1 MWSTI
6 VGHKRQTAQLRKA
19 LETKR
24 LAHAYLFSGLS
35 GTGKKLVAET
45 FVSAIFC
52 AKGPD
57 PCGTCVSCA
66 KIKNRSHPDVFF
78 VEPRTEKILIEQLR
92 ELQHDL
98 QFHPLEGDAKVALI
112 DDADVM
118 TEAAANSLLKILEE
132 PPERTHFIL
141 ITAFPHR
148 LLPTIRSR
156 CQQIVFSPLAGD
168 DVANY
173 LVERKG
179 LDEKEAGRIAR
190 ISQGSIGS
198 VAGMEPELIEGVMER
213 LKTLFGRVNSADIIS
228 TAEGW
233 SKDAERSHL
242 ILDLMVSFYRDILY
256 FRSTGSD
263 DGMIHRELTAILKG
277 RPTPKI
283 DADLRAIAAARSAIT
298 TSANKQ
304 LLFEQLL
311 FTLVSP

>member
-6 VGHKRQTAQLRKA
+6 LGHKRQIAQLRKA

-24 LAHAYLFSGLS
+24 LPHAYLFSGLS
-35 GTGKKLVAET
+35 GTGKKLVAEA

-52 AKGPD
+52 AKDPD
-57 PCGTCVSCA
+57 PCGTCVPCI

-78 VEPRTEKILIEQLR
+78 IEPRTEKILIEQMR

-98 QFHPLEGDAKVALI
+98 QFHPLEGDAKVAVI

-132 PPERTHFIL
+132 PPQKTHFIL

-156 CQQIVFSPLAGD
+156 CQQIVFSPLASD

-173 LVERKG
+173 LMEQKG
-179 LDEKEAGRIAR
+179 LDEKQAGRIAR

-198 VAGMEPELIEGVMER
+198 VAGMEPEFIEGVMES
-213 LKTLFGRVNSADIIS
+213 LKNLFGRANSADIIS

-233 SKDAERSHL
+233 SKDLERPHL

-256 FRSTGSD
+256 FRATNSD
-263 DGMIHRELTAILKG
+263 SGMIHKELTSTLKG
-277 RPTPKI
+277 RPTPRI
-283 DADLRAIAAARSAIT
+283 EADLRAIAGARNAIQ

-311 FTLVSP
+311 FTLTT